1 MMRKTKKEIR
11 KNELN
16 VLKTPVTED
25 MIQKIFDS
33 TITEEYKGAHAIGC
47 RN

>member
-1 MMRKTKKEIR
+1 MNKTKKEIM
-11 KNELN
+11 KKELS

-33 TITEEYKGAHAIGC
+33 TITEEYKGAHSIGC